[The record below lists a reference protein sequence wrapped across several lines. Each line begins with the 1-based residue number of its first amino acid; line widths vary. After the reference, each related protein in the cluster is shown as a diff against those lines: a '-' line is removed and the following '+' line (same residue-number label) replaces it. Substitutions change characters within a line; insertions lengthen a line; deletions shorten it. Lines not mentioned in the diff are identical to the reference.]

1 MKIKS
6 PWLWGATGSAGDMTI
21 SNWNGLKVG
30 KGKIRRMTNPNS
42 TAQQVTRKKR
52 RIIGRM
58 YEGLGAFVQVSVEKK
73 VVGQSKFSQLLKQAN
88 PLISV
93 ANDLAVTATYTAF
106 PYSIGTL
113 DPAPASDTVTYANN
127 NVTVEIAPSNDI
139 TADSHDE
146 LYLIEFN
153 RSTGVS
159 KVYATGQNR
168 PTSSPL
174 TITYTPLTSGEG
186 TRYVYVV
193 YINQSATKSSN
204 TTNVG
209 SYTIS

>member
-21 SNWNGLKVG
+21 SNWNGIKVG
-30 KGKIRRMTNPNS
+30 KGKIRHMTNPNNA
-42 TAQQVTRKKR
+42 AQQVTRKKR

-73 VVGQSKFSQLLKQAN
+73 VVGQSKFSQLLKQVN
-88 PLISV
+88 QFVTVNSNLT
-93 ANDLAVTATYTAF
+93 VTADYTQF
-106 PYSIGTL
+106 PYSLGTL
-113 DPAPASDTVTYANN
+113 DPAPSSNTTTYAAN
-127 NVTVEIAPSNDI
+127 NVTVEVAPSNDI
-139 TADSHDE
+139 TASDTDE
-146 LYLIEFN
+146 LIIVEFN
-153 RSTGVS
+153 KDAGTS
-159 KVYATGQNR
+159 KYYATGETR
-168 PTSSPL
+168 PTTAPL
-174 TITYTPLTSGEG
+174 TITYPPLTTGAG

-193 YINQSATKSSN
+193 YISANQTKSSN

>member
-21 SNWNGLKVG
+21 SNWNGIKVG
-30 KGKIRRMTNPNS
+30 KGKIRQMTNPNNA
-42 TAQQVTRKKR
+42 AQQVTRKKR

-73 VVGQSKFSQLLKQAN
+73 LVGQSKFSQLLKQVN
-88 PLISV
+88 PFVTVNSNLT
-93 ANDLAVTATYTAF
+93 VTADYTQF

-113 DPAPASDTVTYANN
+113 DAAPISNTTTYAAN
-127 NVTVEIAPSNDI
+127 NVTVEIAPSSDI
-139 TADSHDE
+139 TSDSHDE

-153 RSTGVS
+153 QSTGVS
-159 KVYATGQNR
+159 KVYATGHNR
-168 PTSSPL
+168 PTASPL
-174 TITYTPLTSGEG
+174 TITYTPLTHGEG

-193 YINQSATKSSN
+193 YISANQTKSSN

>member
-21 SNWNGLKVG
+21 SNWNGIKVG
-30 KGKIRRMTNPNS
+30 KGKIRHMTNPNNA
-42 TAQQVTRKKR
+42 AQQVTRKKR

-73 VVGQSKFSQLLKQAN
+73 IVGQSKFSQLLKQVN
-88 PLISV
+88 PF
-93 ANDLAVTATYTAF
+93 VTVNSNLNITADYTQF

-113 DPAPASDTVTYANN
+113 DAAPSSNTTTYAAN
-127 NVTVEIAPSNDI
+127 NVTVEIAPSNAI
-139 TADSHDE
+139 TADNTDE
-146 LYLIEFN
+146 LYLVEFN
-153 RSTGVS
+153 KSTGVS

-174 TITYTPLTSGEG
+174 TITYTPLTPGEG

-193 YINQSATKSSN
+193 YISANQTKSSN

-209 SYTIS
+209 SYIIL

>member
-6 PWLWGATGSAGDMTI
+6 PWLWGANGSAGDMTI
-21 SNWNGLKVG
+21 SNWNGIKVG
-30 KGKIRRMTNPNS
+30 KGKIRHMTNPNS

-73 VVGQSKFSQLLKQAN
+73 VVGQSKFSQLLKQVN
-88 PLISV
+88 QFVTVNNNL
-93 ANDLAVTATYTAF
+93 NVTATYESF

-113 DPAPASDTVTYANN
+113 DPAPASNTTTYANN
-127 NVTVEIAPSNDI
+127 NVTVEVAPSNAI
-139 TADSHDE
+139 TASDTDE
-146 LYLIEFN
+146 LYIVEFN
-153 RSTGVS
+153 KETGVS
-159 KVYATGQNR
+159 KVYATGETR
-168 PTSSPL
+168 PTSAPL
-174 TITYTPLTSGEG
+174 TITYAPLTSGTG

-193 YINQSATKSSN
+193 YVSSNQTKSSN

-209 SYTIS
+209 YYGIV

>member
-1 MKIKS
+1 MKVTS
-6 PWLWGATGSAGDMTI
+6 PLTWGATGTMADITFTT
-21 SNWNGLKVG
+21 WNGIKVG
-30 KGKIRRMTNPNS
+30 KGKIRHMTNPNS

-52 RIIGRM
+52 RIVGRL

-73 VVGQSKFSQLLKQAN
+73 VVGQSKFSQLLRQVN
-88 PLISV
+88 QYITV
-93 ANDLAVTATYTAF
+93 ANDLTVTADYTRF

-113 DPAPASDTVTYANN
+113 DAAPSSNTTTYAAN

-139 TADSHDE
+139 TSDSHDE

-153 RSTGVS
+153 QSTGVS
-159 KVYATGQNR
+159 KVYATGHNR

-174 TITYTPLTSGEG
+174 TITYTPLTAGTG

-193 YINQSATKSSN
+193 YVSANQTKSSN

>member
-1 MKIKS
+1 MKVTS
-6 PWLWGATGSAGDMTI
+6 PLTWGATGTMADITFTT
-21 SNWNGLKVG
+21 WNGIKVG
-30 KGKIRRMTNPNS
+30 KGKIRHMTNPNS

-52 RIIGRM
+52 RIVGRL
-58 YEGLGAFVQVSVEKK
+58 YEGLGSFVQVSVEKK
-73 VVGQSKFSQLLKQAN
+73 VVGQSKFSQLLRQVN
-88 PLISV
+88 PFVTV
-93 ANDLAVTATYTAF
+93 ANDLTVTANYTQF

-113 DPAPASDTVTYANN
+113 DAAPSSNTTTYAAN

-139 TADSHDE
+139 TSDSHDE

-153 RSTGVS
+153 QSTGVS
-159 KVYATGQNR
+159 KVYATGHNR

-174 TITYTPLTSGEG
+174 TITYTPLTAGTG

-193 YINQSATKSSN
+193 YISANQTKSSN

-209 SYTIS
+209 SYQIS

>member
-21 SNWNGLKVG
+21 RNWNGIKVAS
-30 KGKIRRMTNPNS
+30 GKIRHMTNPNNA
-42 TAQQVTRKKR
+42 AQQVTRKKR
-52 RIIGRM
+52 RIVGRM

-73 VVGQSKFSQLLKQAN
+73 VVGQSKFSQLLKQVN
-88 PLISV
+88 PFVTVNS
-93 ANDLAVTATYTAF
+93 DLTVTADYTQFA
-106 PYSIGTL
+106 YSIGTL
-113 DPAPASDTVTYANN
+113 DAAPSSNTTTYAAN

-139 TADSHDE
+139 TSDSHDE

-153 RSTGVS
+153 KSTGVS

-168 PTSSPL
+168 PTASPL
-174 TITYTPLTSGEG
+174 TITYTPLTPGEG

-193 YINQSATKSSN
+193 YISANQTKSSN

>member
-21 SNWNGLKVG
+21 SNWNGIKVG
-30 KGKIRRMTNPNS
+30 KGKIRHMTNPNNA
-42 TAQQVTRKKR
+42 AQQVTRKKR

-73 VVGQSKFSQLLKQAN
+73 LVGQSKFSQLLKQVN
-88 PLISV
+88 PF
-93 ANDLAVTATYTAF
+93 VTVNSNLNITADYTQF

-113 DPAPASDTVTYANN
+113 DAAPSSNTTTYAAN
-127 NVTVEIAPSNDI
+127 NVTVEIAPSNAI
-139 TADSHDE
+139 TADNTDE
-146 LYLIEFN
+146 LYLVEFN
-153 RSTGVS
+153 KSTGVS

-174 TITYTPLTSGEG
+174 TITYTPLTPGEG

-193 YINQSATKSSN
+193 YISANQTKSSN

-209 SYTIS
+209 SYTIL

>member
-1 MKIKS
+1 MKITS
-6 PWLWGATGSAGDMTI
+6 PWVWGATGSAADMTI
-21 SNWNGLKVG
+21 TDWNGIKVG

-52 RIIGRM
+52 RIIGRI

-73 VVGQSKFSQLLKQAN
+73 VVGQSKFSQLLKQVN
-88 PLISV
+88 PFVTVDSNLT
-93 ANDLAVTATYTAF
+93 VTADYTQF

-113 DPAPASDTVTYANN
+113 DAAPSSNTTTYAAN

-139 TADSHDE
+139 TSDSHDD

-174 TITYTPLTSGEG
+174 TITYTPLTTGAG

-193 YINQSATKSSN
+193 YVSANQTKSSN
-204 TTNVG
+204 TTCVG
-209 SYTIS
+209 SYTIA

>member
-1 MKIKS
+1 MKITS
-6 PWLWGATGSAGDMTI
+6 PWVWGATGSAADMTI
-21 SNWNGLKVG
+21 TDWNGIKVG

-52 RIIGRM
+52 RLIGRM

-73 VVGQSKFSQLLKQAN
+73 VVGQSKFSQLLKQVN
-88 PLISV
+88 PFVTVNS
-93 ANDLAVTATYTAF
+93 DLTVTADYTQV

-113 DPAPASDTVTYANN
+113 DAAPSSNTTTYAAN
-127 NVTVEIAPSNDI
+127 NVTVEVAPSNAI
-139 TADSHDE
+139 TADNTDE
-146 LYLIEFN
+146 LYLIELN
-153 RSTGVS
+153 KSTGVS
-159 KVYATGQNR
+159 KVHATGETR

-174 TITYTPLTSGEG
+174 TITYTPLTTGAG
-186 TRYVYVV
+186 ARYVYVV
-193 YINQSATKSSN
+193 YISANQTKSSN

>member
-21 SNWNGLKVG
+21 SNWNGIKVG
-30 KGKIRRMTNPNS
+30 KGKIRHMTNPNNA
-42 TAQQVTRKKR
+42 AQQVTRKKR

-73 VVGQSKFSQLLKQAN
+73 IVGQSKFSQLLKQVN
-88 PLISV
+88 PFVTVNS
-93 ANDLAVTATYTAF
+93 DLTVTADYTQF

-113 DPAPASDTVTYANN
+113 DAAPSSNTTTYAAN

-139 TADSHDE
+139 TSDSHDE
-146 LYLIEFN
+146 LYLIELN
-153 RSTGVS
+153 QSTGVS
-159 KVYATGQNR
+159 KVYATGQHR
-168 PTSSPL
+168 PTSAPL
-174 TITYTPLTSGEG
+174 TITYTPLTPGAG

-193 YINQSATKSSN
+193 YISANQTKSSN

>member
-21 SNWNGLKVG
+21 SNWNGIKVG
-30 KGKIRRMTNPNS
+30 KGKIRHMTNPNNA
-42 TAQQVTRKKR
+42 AQQVTRKKR

-73 VVGQSKFSQLLKQAN
+73 IVGQSKFSQLLKQVN
-88 PLISV
+88 QYVTV
-93 ANDLAVTATYTAF
+93 ANDLTVSADYTSF

-113 DPAPASDTVTYANN
+113 DPAPASNTVTYANN
-127 NVTVEIAPSNDI
+127 NVTVEVAPSNGI
-139 TADSHDE
+139 TANDTDE
-146 LYLIEFN
+146 LYIVEFN
-153 RSTGVS
+153 KETGVS
-159 KVYATGQNR
+159 KAYATGETR
-168 PTSSPL
+168 PTSAPL
-174 TITYTPLTSGEG
+174 TITYTPLTTGQG

-193 YINQSATKSSN
+193 YVSANQTKSSN

-209 SYTIS
+209 TYQRV

>member
-21 SNWNGLKVG
+21 SNWNGIKVG
-30 KGKIRRMTNPNS
+30 KGKIRHMTNPNNA
-42 TAQQVTRKKR
+42 AQQVTRKKR

-73 VVGQSKFSQLLKQAN
+73 LVGQSKFSQLLKQVN
-88 PLISV
+88 PFVTVNSNLT
-93 ANDLAVTATYTAF
+93 VTADYTQF

-113 DPAPASDTVTYANN
+113 DAAPSSNTTTYESN
-127 NVTVEIAPSNDI
+127 NVTVEVAPSNAI
-139 TADSHDE
+139 TADNTDE
-146 LYLIEFN
+146 LYLVEFN
-153 RSTGVS
+153 KATGVS

-174 TITYTPLTSGEG
+174 TITYTPLTPGEG

-193 YINQSATKSSN
+193 YISANQTKSSN

-209 SYTIS
+209 SYSIV